1 VLVGTFVVLVG
12 MGAGGYMAHRALEPL
27 RDVERTA
34 GQIVAGDLSRRVPV
48 TNTSQEVYALS
59 VSLNEM
65 LVRLERSFA
74 AQAASEEK
82 SVASEARMRRFVGDA
97 SHELRTPLAAIRGFG
112 ELYRMGALGTDEDVA
127 QAMRRIEDEARR
139 MGSLVESLLRLARLD
154 ENPELDLYPVDLADA
169 LFDAAQDLRALDPS
183 RRVMVVNLSGTPVT
197 VDPHVPV
204 GVMGDEPSLRQVVL
218 NLVGNANRHTP
229 KGSPVEIAAGS
240 TPRGTTVIEVRDH
253 GEGISDAERE
263 KVFERFYRTDSSRQR
278 SATQGG
284 GAGLGLS
291 IAASIV
297 AQHHGTISVVD
308 TKGGGATFRIEVPSA
323 VITAE
328 GAAAPDQVRDLTQGY
343 GEE

>member
-1 VLVGTFVVLVG
+1 
-12 MGAGGYMAHRALEPL
+12 
-27 RDVERTA
+27 
-34 GQIVAGDLSRRVPV
+34 
-48 TNTSQEVYALS
+48 
-59 VSLNEM
+59 
-65 LVRLERSFA
+65 
-74 AQAASEEK
+74 
-82 SVASEARMRRFVGDA
+82 
-97 SHELRTPLAAIRGFG
+97 
-112 ELYRMGALGTDEDVA
+112 
-127 QAMRRIEDEARR
+127 